1 MLPPLPK
8 GGLTSQ
14 PHRYRGLPTLGV
26 PDCVFSLLLPRGKPR
41 LHLQPHWLPSCL
53 GMSCSRDSRLPSHL
67 LPLDFSTSLSS
78 SPARPE
84 PPPLHLAHPSPR
96 AVTDDLEAPVLS
108 AELGAVSLYLP
119 PPHPGLQAPLRQGC
133 LGTWLTHP
141 CLSSELLA
149 HGRRGS
155 GRQ

>member
-1 MLPPLPK
+1 MIETSSQQCVPQGMLPPLPK

-96 AVTDDLEAPVLS
+96 PVTDDLEAPVLS
-108 AELGAVSLYLP
+108 AELGACVPVSAPTPPWAASSFEAGLP
-119 PPHPGLQAPLRQGC
+119 WGHGS
-133 LGTWLTHP
+133 LTP
-141 CLSSELLA
+141 A
-149 HGRRGS
+149 
-155 GRQ
+155 